1 MWFCGRASTP
11 GPPRGPPRPF
21 VGPGVRLAS
30 VRVGR
35 AEASVPAKVGA
46 RRVRSRRR
54 ESLPAC
60 PVASTK
66 NATRAHKSH
75 RRASIRIPPV
85 LGVVPVGFL
94 AVLCSSLLFPT
105 STGPRQVRDEVR
117 GRPLSSL
124 ASSSR
129 TPPVTP
135 PLAVPAD
142 RHPPRL
148 VSFGSSKIASWAG
161 EESRIGFGRSFS
173 RKVWG
178 EVLGWECDHNR
189 LDRER
194 KPGRSIGS
202 GRGLEDGS
210 RGVVWSA
217 KVATT

>member
-11 GPPRGPPRPF
+11 GPPRPF

-66 NATRAHKSH
+66 TATRAHKSH

-94 AVLCSSLLFPT
+94 AVLCSNLLSPT

-117 GRPLSSL
+117 GRPLSSW

-148 VSFGSSKIASWAG
+148 VSSRLVWIFQDCILVASWAAG
-161 EESRIGFGRSFS
+161 IT
-173 RKVWG
+173 
-178 EVLGWECDHNR
+178 NR
-189 LDRER
+189 FRPLVFQ
-194 KPGRSIGS
+194 KSVG
-202 GRGLEDGS
+202 
-210 RGVVWSA
+210 
-217 KVATT
+217 